1 MPVAADTEVNQMEQR
16 DVVREQ
22 TEVKVKGRHLAVSP
36 KISLSR
42 GLIILVGWL
51 GIVCAPGF
59 DRNVWAESSSSQS
72 GVKHKANVERGRNI
86 FNGSCYYCHG
96 MDGYLDRLPH
106 MKEDIAA
113 RIARLNPPPTDLRD
127 PGVLR
132 LKTNKERARAI
143 REGHP
148 STGRFQDF
156 TMTDRDM
163 ADTLF
168 YLAFIR
174 KDPNPEKD

>member
-1 MPVAADTEVNQMEQR
+1 MEQR
-16 DVVREQ
+16 DVVIEQ

-42 GLIILVGWL
+42 GLILLVGWL

-59 DRNVWAESSSSQS
+59 DRNVWAESSSSQP

-86 FNGSCYYCHG
+86 FNSSCYYCHG
-96 MDGYLDRLPH
+96 MDGYLDRLPQ

-148 STGRFQDF
+148 STGRFGDF

>member
-1 MPVAADTEVNQMEQR
+1 MEQR
-16 DVVREQ
+16 DVVIEQ
-22 TEVKVKGRHLAVSP
+22 TEVKVKGRHLAVPP
-36 KISLSR
+36 KNSLNL
-42 GLIILVGWL
+42 GLILLVGCL
-51 GIVCAPGF
+51 GVVFAPGF
-59 DRNVWAESSSSQS
+59 DRNVWAESSVSQP
-72 GVKHKANVERGRNI
+72 GVKRKASVERGRDI
-86 FNGSCYYCHG
+86 FHGNGACSYCHG

-148 STGRFQDF
+148 STGRFRDF

>member
-1 MPVAADTEVNQMEQR
+1 MEQR

-22 TEVKVKGRHLAVSP
+22 TEVKGRHLAAPP
-36 KISLSR
+36 KISLNL
-42 GLIILVGWL
+42 GLILLVGWL

-59 DRNVWAESSSSQS
+59 DRNVWAESSSSQP

-86 FNGSCYYCHG
+86 FNGSCYSCHG
-96 MDGYLDRLPH
+96 MDGYLDRLPQT
-106 MKEDIAA
+106 KADIAA

-148 STGRFQDF
+148 GAGMFSDF
-156 TMTDRDM
+156 TMTDQNM

>member
-1 MPVAADTEVNQMEQR
+1 MNKTTWLNVF
-16 DVVREQ
+16 
-22 TEVKVKGRHLAVSP
+22 G
-36 KISLSR
+36 
-42 GLIILVGWL
+42 ILLTAWL
-51 GIVCAPGF
+51 GMSLPPLS
-59 DRNVWAESSSSQS
+59 DRPAWAESTVSQP
-72 GVKHKANVERGRNI
+72 GVKHKASVERGRNI
-86 FNGSCYYCHG
+86 FNGNGSCSYCHG
-96 MDGYLDRLPH
+96 MDGYLDRSPV
-106 MKEDIAA
+106 MEEKIAA
-113 RIARLNPPPTDLRD
+113 HIARLNPPPTDLRD

-148 STGRFQDF
+148 STGKFRDF

>member
-1 MPVAADTEVNQMEQR
+1 MDQR

-22 TEVKVKGRHLAVSP
+22 TEVKVKVEQGSWALRLIGVS
-36 KISLSR
+36 
-42 GLIILVGWL
+42 LIFFVGWL
-51 GIVCAPGF
+51 GMLFPLGS
-59 DRNVWAESSSSQS
+59 DGNTRAESSASQP
-72 GVKHKANVERGRNI
+72 GVKLKANVERGRDI
-86 FNGSCYYCHG
+86 FHGKGACSYCHG
-96 MDGYLDRLPH
+96 MDGYLDRLPQ

-113 RIARLNPPPTDLRD
+113 LIARLNPPPTDLRN

-148 STGRFQDF
+148 GTGMFPDR
-156 TMTDRDM
+156 TMTNQDL